1 MILLLMRDDK
11 VDDQRAFLH
20 FCISNYIFFFTISAS
35 RCLRDG
41 QRFTFN
47 LGSSILVE
55 HLGWTFCTALKLYS
69 YASILGLNPPV
80 GFTAES

>member
-11 VDDQRAFLH
+11 VDDQRVFFFLH
-20 FCISNYIFFFTISAS
+20 FCSSNYIFFFTLSAS

-47 LGSSILVE
+47 LGSSILIE
-55 HLGWTFCTALKLYS
+55 HFGGYSVLHRICILMLLFLG
-69 YASILGLNPPV
+69 
-80 GFTAES
+80 

>member
-11 VDDQRAFLH
+11 VDDQRVFAFVFL
-20 FCISNYIFFFTISAS
+20 NYIYFFFTLSAS

-47 LGSSILVE
+47 LGSWLLVE
-55 HLGWTFCTALKLYS
+55 HFGGRS
-69 YASILGLNPPV
+69 VPH
-80 GFTAES
+80 